1 MVDSS
6 QQNWDV
12 SRTNMVSTAIGLIR
26 WLILIAVPSLA
37 LGCTHV
43 IRVPTECGPGPE
55 PIGRSAIGWERVP
68 GASRISGKVVSPS
81 LSPIAGAT
89 VDLTSLGSPS
99 RIAHTPSNMHG
110 EFAFEST
117 LTGRYVLRARRLGY
131 AQVRDTIQLRAD
143 SGAVATV
150 ILVQHKMVLDECGL
164 TYTEK
169 RVPWWQ
175 RQ

>member
-1 MVDSS
+1 L
-6 QQNWDV
+6 
-12 SRTNMVSTAIGLIR
+12 TLIR
-26 WLILIAVPSLA
+26 CLTWVVAAPLG

-68 GASRISGKVVSPS
+68 GASTVSGKVVSPS

-89 VDLTSLGSPS
+89 VDLTPLSTASS
-99 RIAHTPSNMHG
+99 RSAQAASNAQG

-117 LTGRYVLRARRLGY
+117 PTGRYVLRARRLGY
-131 AQVRDTIQLRAD
+131 SQVRDTVQLRAD

-150 ILVQHKMVLDECGL
+150 ILVQHNMILDECGL
-164 TYTEK
+164 TYIEK

-175 RQ
+175 R

>member
-1 MVDSS
+1 ML
-6 QQNWDV
+6 
-12 SRTNMVSTAIGLIR
+12 LIR
-26 WLILIAVPSLA
+26 CLSPLAAATLA
-37 LGCTHV
+37 LACTHV

-55 PIGRSAIGWERVP
+55 PIGRSAIGWERFQ
-68 GASRISGKVVSPS
+68 GASRVSGRVVSPS

-89 VDLTSLGSPS
+89 VDLTSLASPS
-99 RIAHTPSNMHG
+99 RIAQAASNTQG

-117 LTGRYVLRARRLGY
+117 PTGRYVLRARRLGY

-150 ILVQHKMVLDECGL
+150 VLVQHKLILDECGL

-175 RQ
+175 QQ

>member
-1 MVDSS
+1 MALT
-6 QQNWDV
+6 
-12 SRTNMVSTAIGLIR
+12 RTLSL
-26 WLILIAVPSLA
+26 AVATLFA

-43 IRVPTECGPGPE
+43 IRVPTKCGPGPQ
-55 PIGRSAIGWERVP
+55 PIGRSAIGWERVQ
-68 GASRISGKVVSPS
+68 GASRVSGKVVSAS

-89 VDLTSLGSPS
+89 VDLTSLSTVSPRS
-99 RIAHTPSNMHG
+99 AHAASNIQG

-117 LTGRYVLRARRLGY
+117 PTGRYVLRARRLGY
-131 AQVRDTIQLRAD
+131 SQVRDTIQLRAD

-150 ILVQHKMVLDECGL
+150 ILVQHRMILDDCDL

-175 RQ
+175 R